1 MKTLSL
7 DLRERIVATYDE
19 GTWTRQ
25 EVADRYRISLGMVK
39 KLLTQRKSTGE
50 IGARHRFSGRKP
62 LFNAEHR
69 QQLAGMIKVQCDLTL
84 AEMRERLGLDCTLAA
99 IHHVLRGMNLTYKKN
114 AARQRARARRR
125 QEGA

>member
-39 KLLTQRKSTGE
+39 KLLTQRKVTGE
-50 IGARHRFSGRKP
+50 IAPRHRFSGRKP
-62 LFNAEHR
+62 LFTADHR
-69 QQLAGMIKVQCDLTL
+69 QQLGSMIEEQCDLTL
-84 AEMRERLGLDCTLAA
+84 AEMRQRLGLDCTLAA
-99 IHHVLRGMNLTYKKN
+99 IHHVLRGMNLTFKKN
-114 AARQRARARRR
+114 AAGQRTRSRRR
-125 QEGA
+125 QGGA